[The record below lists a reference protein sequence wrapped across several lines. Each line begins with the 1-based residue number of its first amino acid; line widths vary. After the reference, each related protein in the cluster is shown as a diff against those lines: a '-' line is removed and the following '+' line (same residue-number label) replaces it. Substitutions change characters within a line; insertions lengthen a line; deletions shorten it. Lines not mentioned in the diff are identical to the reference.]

1 VNIIVLRTGDVAGP
15 LAEKRG
21 EFDRLIRETV
31 GAAYAGDWETVDLR
45 AAHRSRSARDLTP
58 SSADA
63 FVITG
68 GSASI
73 TEREPWMVASEAFIR
88 QLDAA
93 KVPLLGICLGHQMIA
108 QALGGEIVRN
118 PLGREIGTVAIERL
132 ADDPLF
138 DGLGPSFSV
147 NATHVDT
154 VGRMPPRG
162 RVLAR
167 TALDATA
174 AFAIDDH
181 IRAVQFHPELD
192 DDAMLVYVAAR
203 RERIESEGL
212 DYESIRDRVNA
223 GDGNGRVLR
232 NWVTQFVLP
241 RARNVRLASRSTVP
255 TPLPRTQPGRQF
267 VAVRSR
273 S

>member
-1 VNIIVLRTGDVAGP
+1 VRIIVLRTGDVAVP
-15 LAEKRG
+15 VAEKRG

-31 GAAYAGDWETVDLR
+31 GAAYTGDWQTVDLR
-45 AAHRSRSARDLTP
+45 REGALDDLKP

-68 GSASI
+68 GASSV
-73 TEREPWMVASEAFIR
+73 TDREGWMIAGEGFIR
-88 QLDAA
+88 ELDAA

-108 QALGGEIVRN
+108 QALDGEVVQN
-118 PLGREIGTVAIERL
+118 PLGREIGTVALETL
-132 ADDPLF
+132 ADDRLF

-147 NATHVDT
+147 NATHIDT
-154 VGRMPPRG
+154 VGRLPSRA

-167 TALDATA
+167 TALEATA

-192 DDAMLVYVAAR
+192 DDAMRGYVVAR

-212 DYESIRDRVNA
+212 DFESIRDRVNA
-223 GDGNGRVLR
+223 GDTNGRVLR
-232 NWVTQFVLP
+232 NFVTHFVL
-241 RARNVRLASRSTVP
+241 R
-255 TPLPRTQPGRQF
+255 
-267 VAVRSR
+267 
-273 S
+273 